1 MGGEWRWNKTSW
13 MNTGVMKQWLYAFYQ
28 HIGTER
34 RVVLLM
40 DNFSAHSSAI
50 EEMPPLANI
59 RIAWL
64 PLNATS
70 RYQPLDHGIIQ
81 SFKAHYRRQWLSY
94 MLDEYEHGRNPINT
108 MTLALAIRW
117 TLRSWYQY
125 VNSSTISNCFRKSTV
140 LNKPLLTTTN
150 IQPLDLPQLYQQVQ
164 QAGNI
169 HDAMDLANFLNQIE
183 EQEVGGKGT
192 QTEEQI
198 LQEVID
204 EHIEEALGF
213 SVTDQDADNENQPE
227 RPIYTIQDARQAV
240 QVLIDFAE
248 TQDDLSTAH
257 SRAME
262 RIEQELER
270 VTISSR
276 RQLTLDRWIT

>member
-1 MGGEWRWNKTSW
+1 
-13 MNTGVMKQWLYAFYQ
+13 
-28 HIGTER
+28 
-34 RVVLLM
+34 
-40 DNFSAHSSAI
+40 
-50 EEMPPLANI
+50 
-59 RIAWL
+59 
-64 PLNATS
+64 
-70 RYQPLDHGIIQ
+70 
-81 SFKAHYRRQWLSY
+81 

-204 EHIEEALGF
+204 EHIEEALGV

-270 VTISSR
+270 ITISSR

>member
-1 MGGEWRWNKTSW
+1 
-13 MNTGVMKQWLYAFYQ
+13 
-28 HIGTER
+28 
-34 RVVLLM
+34 
-40 DNFSAHSSAI
+40 
-50 EEMPPLANI
+50 
-59 RIAWL
+59 
-64 PLNATS
+64 
-70 RYQPLDHGIIQ
+70 
-81 SFKAHYRRQWLSY
+81 
-94 MLDEYEHGRNPINT
+94 
-108 MTLALAIRW
+108 
-117 TLRSWYQY
+117 
-125 VNSSTISNCFRKSTV
+125 
-140 LNKPLLTTTN
+140 
-150 IQPLDLPQLYQQVQ
+150 
-164 QAGNI
+164 
-169 HDAMDLANFLNQIE
+169 MDLANFLNQIE

-204 EHIEEALGF
+204 EHIEEALGV

-270 VTISSR
+270 ITISSR